1 MHQNFKFIILVFV
14 TMFVTSCSENY
25 SNGERIGLVTQFSRT
40 GVFFKT
46 YEGHLNM
53 TQTGMNSSQ
62 PFDFSVD
69 RDSEDPQIISM
80 LDSAATFGWKIKLRY
95 HETFGYN
102 WFSNRGQTDHFIS
115 RVEILDR
122 NPVGNLFNNSSV
134 HPTTG
139 HVVDTI
145 YVVIYDPTKCP
156 CK

>member
-1 MHQNFKFIILVFV
+1 MHQIFKFIFLFFV
-14 TMFVTSCSENY
+14 TIFVTSCSENY
-25 SNGERIGLVTQFSRT
+25 SNGERIGLVTQFSRS

-80 LDSAATFGWKIKLRY
+80 LDSAATLGWKIKLRY

-102 WFSNRGQTDHFIS
+102 WFSNRGETNHFVS

-122 NPVGNLFNNSSV
+122 NPVGNLFNNSAV
-134 HPTTG
+134 HPTIG
-139 HVVDTI
+139 HVIDTI